1 VGALDSDIS
10 DMMEEAIGDLG
21 RTITYYK
28 RSPGSS
34 INTAT
39 MTRAYTTT
47 ATISVAAIR
56 SPGRSEDVG
65 RGAVTEFV
73 YTLRKSDLGA
83 SVVPDRND
91 QISDTVGPDT
101 FTLSVTNIET
111 DANDLAW
118 RITARFK
125 RNES

>member
-1 VGALDSDIS
+1 VGDLTSDIS
-10 DMMEEAIGDLG
+10 DMMDDVLEALG

-28 RSPGSS
+28 RTPGGS
-34 INTAT
+34 INTTT
-39 MTRAYTTT
+39 MTRGYTTT
-47 ATISVAAIR
+47 ATISVAAMR
-56 SPGRSEDVG
+56 SPGRSDDVG

-73 YTLRKSDLGA
+73 YTVRKVDLGA

-111 DANDLAW
+111 TADDLAW
-118 RITARFK
+118 EITARFK

>member
-1 VGALDSDIS
+1 MGDLTSDIS
-10 DMMEEAIGDLG
+10 DMMADVLEAFD

-28 RSPGSS
+28 RTPGAT

-39 MTRAYTTT
+39 MSRGYTTT
-47 ATISVAAIR
+47 ATISVSAMR
-56 SPGRSEDVG
+56 STGRSEDVG
-65 RGAVTEFV
+65 RGAFTEFV
-73 YTLRKSDLGA
+73 YTVRKVDLGA

-111 DANDLAW
+111 TADDLAW
-118 RITARFK
+118 EITARFK